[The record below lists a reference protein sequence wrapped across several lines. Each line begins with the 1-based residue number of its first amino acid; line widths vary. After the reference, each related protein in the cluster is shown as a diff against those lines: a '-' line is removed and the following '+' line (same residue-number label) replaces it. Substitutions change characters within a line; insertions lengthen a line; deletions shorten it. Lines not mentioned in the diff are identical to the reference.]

1 MNQDKSAGQGEAL
14 ERPPTLL
21 ETFGTHPLGITAG
34 LLVGALIG
42 FFGGLAAGPIGSLL
56 GAVGG
61 AVIGAMIGA
70 SLTVGPEV
78 DLKPHD
84 RYWREHYPQRPYVPA
99 GADYAD
105 YGPAYRH
112 GSRAGLRAKQPRGWP
127 EAEAGLAR
135 TWDANKEGSRLDWE
149 QARPAVRDAWDRL
162 HEAPA

>member
-1 MNQDKSAGQGEAL
+1 MNQDESAGQGDAL

-21 ETFGTHPLGITAG
+21 ATF
-34 LLVGALIG
+34 
-42 FFGGLAAGPIGSLL
+42 
-56 GAVGG
+56 
-61 AVIGAMIGA
+61 
-70 SLTVGPEV
+70 
-78 DLKPHD
+78 
-84 RYWREHYPQRPYVPA
+84 

-112 GSRAGLRAKQPRGWP
+112 GSRACLRAKQPRDWP

-135 TWDANKEGSRLDWE
+135 TWDANKEGSRLAWE